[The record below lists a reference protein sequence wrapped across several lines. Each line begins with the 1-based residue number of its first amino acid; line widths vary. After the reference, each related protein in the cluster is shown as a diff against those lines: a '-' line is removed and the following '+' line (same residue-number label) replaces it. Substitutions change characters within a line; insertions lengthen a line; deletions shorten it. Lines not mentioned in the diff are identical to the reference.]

1 MNDDENAFTYV
12 VGICILL
19 TLIAFMLFPVW
30 AHAKDIAT
38 FESRGDRVTLTDQPC
53 TSTVRNNI
61 KPEWRDKFKAATY
74 YVGQKRQTVQGFI
87 CCTGTTIRQSG
98 RTGICSPCPCPCSNR
113 SGFSLPR

>member
-19 TLIAFMLFPVW
+19 TLVAFMLFPFAAV
-30 AHAKDIAT
+30 AKDIAT

-74 YVGQKRQTVQGFI
+74 YVGQKRQTVQG
-87 CCTGTTIRQSG
+87 CYMLYGDDYQTIWEDG
-98 RTGICSPCPCPCSNR
+98 DL
-113 SGFSLPR
+113 FALPMSMFKQVRI

>member
-74 YVGQKRQTVQGFI
+74 YVGQKRQTVQG
-87 CCTGTTIRQSG
+87 CYMLYGDDYQTIWEDG
-98 RTGICSPCPCPCSNR
+98 DL
-113 SGFSLPR
+113 FALPMSMFKQVRI